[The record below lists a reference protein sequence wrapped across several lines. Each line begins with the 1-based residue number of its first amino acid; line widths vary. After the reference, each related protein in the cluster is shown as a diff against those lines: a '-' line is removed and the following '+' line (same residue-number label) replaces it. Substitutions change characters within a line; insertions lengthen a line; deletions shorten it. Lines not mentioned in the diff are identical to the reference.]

1 MNAPSVWHLTKLDL
15 LAGAGEEE
23 LCNALGY
30 DTIIKKLTRR
40 RSFPIEEGTGLVYG
54 LSEGLAK
61 IVRYSDRS
69 PGGLGEG
76 RRVVDSLMRPGSIF
90 GRLGDDGP
98 KGRGY
103 VSLESISPCT
113 LIIVKAERLRSY
125 LSMHPDTL
133 LTVVQLL
140 EDQTRKLSRRV
151 ESLVFKDVFT
161 RVVETLLQLTADIP
175 QTCPFGM
182 AVDVRVTQSDIADLV
197 GASRQAV
204 NRCLRQ
210 LESRDILHRHD
221 GVYCIPDLQKLH
233 RLTTGQ
239 EE

>member
-1 MNAPSVWHLTKLDL
+1 MNTPNLWHLTHLDL
-15 LAGAGEEE
+15 LAGADEEE

-30 DTIIKKLTRR
+30 DTVLKKLPRR
-40 RSFPIEEGTGLVYG
+40 RSVAIEEGTGLVYG

-61 IVRYSDRS
+61 VVRYSDKS

-90 GRLGDDGP
+90 GRMGDDGP
-98 KGRGY
+98 RGKGH
-103 VSLESISPCT
+103 VSLESISACT
-113 LIIVKAERLRSY
+113 LVIMKADRLRQY
-125 LSMHPDTL
+125 LATHPDVM

-161 RVVETLLQLTADIP
+161 RVVETVLQLTADVP
-175 QTCPFGM
+175 QACPYGM
-182 AVDVRVTQSDIADLV
+182 AVDIRVTQSDIADLV

-221 GVYCIPDLQKLH
+221 GVYCIPDLRKLH
-233 RLTTGQ
+233 QLTTG
-239 EE
+239 EEP